1 MMTAVATIIAVIMLV
16 LQELLPTI
24 GLSNIGPLPWGMYQE
39 EEEVML
45 EQFILYSTYFVWKY
59 CF

>member
-24 GLSNIGPLPWGMYQE
+24 GLSNIGPLPRGMYQ

-45 EQFILYSTYFVWKY
+45 EQFILDSTYFVWKY

>member
-1 MMTAVATIIAVIMLV
+1 MLV

-39 EEEVML
+39 EEEEVML
-45 EQFILYSTYFVWKY
+45 EQFILHSTYFVWKY

>member
-1 MMTAVATIIAVIMLV
+1 MLV

-24 GLSNIGPLPWGMYQE
+24 GLSNIGPLPRGMYQ

-45 EQFILYSTYFVWKY
+45 EQFILDSTYFVWKY